1 MGELS
6 RLSSVR
12 TRELH
17 TEGVCAEGWSGGR
30 RYIREMSMSVLQVVA
45 ECTSW
50 RWAWV
55 CYKWWQTVHY
65 GDKNERV
72 TSGGRGY
79 VREMSMS
86 VLQVV
91 AEDMSGR
98 WEWACYKWW
107 QRVRQGDERERV
119 TSGGGRYVM
128 EMRASVLQVVADG
141 TSGRWEWACYKWWR
155 TVHQGDEH
163 ERATS
168 GGRGYIREM
177 RTRVLQRAPVPHAH
191 PSWLSL
197 VPSPTTN
204 LLPTEFLPRF
214 PQCPNFFLNSSTTVC
229 ILSLSFISHSDFK
242 VFDDKTLH
250 LF

>member
-1 MGELS
+1 MCYKWW
-6 RLSSVR
+6 R
-12 TRELH
+12 TVHQGDESERV
-17 TEGVCAEGWSGGR
+17 TSGGG

-45 ECTSW
+45 
-50 RWAWV
+50 
-55 CYKWWQTVHY
+55 
-65 GDKNERV
+65 
-72 TSGGRGY
+72 
-79 VREMSMS
+79 
-86 VLQVV
+86 
-91 AEDMSGR
+91 
-98 WEWACYKWW
+98 
-107 QRVRQGDERERV
+107 
-119 TSGGGRYVM
+119 
-128 EMRASVLQVVADG
+128 DG
-141 TSGRWEWACYKWWR
+141 T
-155 TVHQGDEH
+155 QGDEH